1 MALYDLK
8 MSNYAFNNYAFDII
22 DKRCVVNFIL
32 GKVKLFGDKYK
43 CRCNNCIYNNS
54 DSGFCLKDKY
64 KWLN

>member
-32 GKVKLFGDKYK
+32 GRVKLFGDKYK
-43 CRCNNCIYNNS
+43 YRCNNCIYNNGS
-54 DSGFCLKDKY
+54 FCLKDKY
-64 KWLN
+64 KWLS